1 MKDSKEILNQTQETI
16 KTIRLTQSII
26 ILALI
31 NLSSPLM
38 QVINNLKTEVLGSL
52 RTE

>member
-38 QVINNLKTEVLGSL
+38 QVINNLKTEALGSL